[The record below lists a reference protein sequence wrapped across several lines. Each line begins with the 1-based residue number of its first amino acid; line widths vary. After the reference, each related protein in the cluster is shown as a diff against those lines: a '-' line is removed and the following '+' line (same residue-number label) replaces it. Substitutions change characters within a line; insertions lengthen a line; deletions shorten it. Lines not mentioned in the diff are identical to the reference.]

1 MIPNTG
7 LSNYTSV
14 DPKYELKGFNEGFH
28 HACLWWVLGPRKS
41 DFSIFWPWFQK
52 STKWVPGSAILA
64 FSGLGSRSRQNGSQ
78 EIRFHHFLALGP
90 EVDKM
95 SPRRSDFSIFWPT
108 FDALGGGRYRN
119 WAIYRR
125 VATSTC
131 VLIAKNVWFLRFS
144 DRSAQFLTRWAGDD
158 IEIEQFTAEWRHRH
172 PLWPQK
178 MRVFCGF
185 GIIMDNFW
193 RAGRG
198 TI

>member
-1 MIPNTG
+1 MFFLWI
-7 LSNYTSV
+7 SNYTSV

-52 STKWVPGSAILA
+52 STKWVPGGPILA
-64 FSGLGSRSRQNGSQ
+64 IS
-78 EIRFHHFLALGP
+78 H
-90 EVDKM
+90 
-95 SPRRSDFSIFWPT
+95 
-108 FDALGGGRYRN
+108 ALGGGRYRN

-125 VATSTC
+125 VATLTST
-131 VLIAKNVWFLRFS
+131 LTAKNAWFLWFW
-144 DRSAQFLTRWAGDD
+144 DRNGQFLTRWAGVD

-178 MRVFCGF
+178 MHGFCGF
-185 GIIMDNFW
+185 GIAVANFW